1 MIADHVCVPGLD
13 RPVTV
18 SEYAQLTG
26 ASEAAVVASMR
37 AYKLPARYA
46 QGEWWLEAPPN
57 SEARLAQLRRAPR
70 PNESE
75 QKVAPVA
82 PKPTPTP
89 QPAAAAAQP
98 NYEARPAQLRGDG
111 EKIMTHLEYE
121 RAKFALEHALKQ
133 RSRRYVGL
141 AILFCL
147 SWAVV
152 AAAFITSAVLGHWG
166 DLVVLLSMYLLIWGW
181 VIPVSLANSV
191 IKRPGSE
198 LNHSIDDLQDKVRIY
213 ETARETAAW
222 KPYEEQL
229 DVYYTAMF
237 GKRSGSDWFAAALEQ
252 YGAKIEEARRV
263 TADFRRLFVRSALD
277 KHASYYLKRV
287 SDHQYAGRVRDVS
300 AVAPSQP
307 RTPPEKTYRAPRKVD
322 WSALNQKGA
331 VTGMKGEDVALAI
344 EQEYLRSVGRKDLAD
359 RVSNHAQTKGDG
371 LGYDILSFFVD
382 GREKYIEVKSTT
394 GALNT
399 SFYLSKNELGFLGE
413 HKDDAFLYRVS
424 LQNGSA
430 SLRVFTAT
438 EVEEQEIAPVQFLV
452 KII

>member
-1 MIADHVCVPGLD
+1 MAYLRLVRLMNAPQTQRHD
-13 RPVTV
+13 
-18 SEYAQLTG
+18 AQH
-26 ASEAAVVASMR
+26 
-37 AYKLPARYA
+37 
-46 QGEWWLEAPPN
+46 
-57 SEARLAQLRRAPR
+57 
-70 PNESE
+70 
-75 QKVAPVA
+75 
-82 PKPTPTP
+82 
-89 QPAAAAAQP
+89 
-98 NYEARPAQLRGDG
+98 G
-111 EKIMTHLEYE
+111 EKIMTHVEYE
-121 RAKFALEHALKQ
+121 SAKFALEKALKQ

-147 SWAVV
+147 AWAVV
-152 AAAFITSAVLGHWG
+152 AAAFITSAVVGHWNNVWSG
-166 DLVVLLSMYLLIWGW
+166 LAIMVLIYGWG
-181 VIPVSLANSV
+181 IPVSLAKSV
-191 IKRPGSE
+191 IERPGSE

-222 KPYEEQL
+222 KPYEEEL
-229 DVYYTAMF
+229 DVCYTAMF

-263 TADFRRLFVRSALD
+263 TANFRRLAVRSELD

-300 AVAPSQP
+300 AVAPNQP
-307 RTPPEKTYRAPRKVD
+307 RTRVAPPPPEKTYRAPRKVD

-394 GALNT
+394 GALKT

-424 LQNGSA
+424 LQNGDA
-430 SLRVFTAT
+430 SLRVFTAA
-438 EVEEQEIAPVQFLV
+438 EVEEQDIAPVQFLV